1 MPSFKAL
8 IENSPDAIC
17 LVTPAGE
24 VLYAS
29 ASSAKLLGY
38 LPEELIKR
46 NVFDL
51 FHPEDRSGSLRA
63 LREVIAKPPGPLQLE
78 MRIRQKDGQWRWV
91 ESTISNLLDEPSV
104 AAIVV
109 NCREIGTRKTAPGEE
124 EQYSQQLAAAR
135 ADLEDFAYGIAHDL
149 KECLRTISMH
159 SEVLVRETRLDEHG
173 LELARFIISGVRRTS
188 ALLEGLHAFAIGAFD
203 NPPQPVNLGVVVTEA
218 LQNLGAVIAT
228 SEAIVSVDSLPM
240 VQGEEK
246 RLLRVFQNLIANA
259 IKYRSDAP
267 PEIRVT
273 AQRLGQ
279 DWIIRVKDNGIGIA
293 KEHHDRVFRLLQRLH
308 GSVTEG
314 AGIGLAICKKIIE
327 ALGGTIWVESEP
339 GAGSTFC
346 FTIAAVKEQA
356 SLSAPPGNDPS
367 LRTQANG
374 ISPALTY
381 VIAQKTGEKRKGI
394 AC

>member
-1 MPSFKAL
+1 
-8 IENSPDAIC
+8 
-17 LVTPAGE
+17 
-24 VLYAS
+24 
-29 ASSAKLLGY
+29 
-38 LPEELIKR
+38 
-46 NVFDL
+46 
-51 FHPEDRSGSLRA
+51 
-63 LREVIAKPPGPLQLE
+63 

-308 GSVTEG
+308 GSETEG